1 MGIGRHGRVGRAAGG
16 GRGGRHEHGHGHGH
30 RGHGPEEPRWTA
42 MDSSFAGNV
51 DNLRRL
57 YFFFCSLLP
66 HSYTSSVPSPAFL
79 FLVSGPVS
87 SLAYAVDTPSAR
99 CPPARSSRADG
110 SECRAARAGRRVLI
124 FAECPYISHITHP
137 IFRIHTLFFLFL
149 SVGGARASNLTSFN
163 QSHVIAS
170 CFSLSFFFLLSL
182 APAVCGFPVYGRPSL
197 RRMVSRRRA
206 VSSLS
211 LACLWRSAP
220 SRRLHRLLPNHTIT
234 LTEDTTHINSMRFP
248 ITLVAAV

>member
-1 MGIGRHGRVGRAAGG
+1 
-16 GRGGRHEHGHGHGH
+16 
-30 RGHGPEEPRWTA
+30 

-57 YFFFCSLLP
+57 YFFCSLLP

-87 SLAYAVDTPSAR
+87 SLAYAVDTLPAAR
-99 CPPARSSRADG
+99 PLARSSRVDG

-137 IFRIHTLFFLFL
+137 IFRIHTHFFLFL

-170 CFSLSFFFLLSL
+170 CFSLSFFFLLLL
-182 APAVCGFPVYGRPSL
+182 ARAVCGFPVHGCPCWHRI
-197 RRMVSRRRA
+197 VSRRRA
-206 VSSLS
+206 VSSL
-211 LACLWRSAP
+211 RSAP
-220 SRRLHRLLPNHTIT
+220 SRRLHRLPARSYDNADRRH
-234 LTEDTTHINSMRFP
+234 DP
-248 ITLVAAV
+248 Y